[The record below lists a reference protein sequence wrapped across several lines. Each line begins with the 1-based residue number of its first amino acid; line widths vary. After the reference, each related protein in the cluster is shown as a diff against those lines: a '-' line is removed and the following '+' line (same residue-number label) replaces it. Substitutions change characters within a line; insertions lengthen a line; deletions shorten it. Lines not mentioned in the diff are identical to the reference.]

1 MISFRRFGLI
11 AACASCALASVL
23 PMAAQTNYA
32 AERAERAQELSQP
45 FGWVSLVALEHLKP
59 GVTTVGSAKE
69 NTLVLEHAPAHL
81 LELEAAN
88 GTVSVR
94 AADPSLKLRGESVPH
109 GTKLSAAEDDG
120 SALTSG
126 SLKLWV
132 IQRGDQRYLRVKDSE
147 APALKHFHP
156 LLWYAPNP
164 RYRVTAEWVPDA
176 VPHKLRVV
184 NKLGQVS
191 DVSVPGHVEFELDG
205 QKQSLVPLV
214 ANADS
219 LWFVFRDQTY
229 LTDTDQGG
237 RFLTVKAPRTGLARG
252 GELEIDFNEAVNP
265 PCAYSPYAT
274 CPLASA
280 ENRLTVAIP
289 AGEKRYEP

>member
-1 MISFRRFGLI
+1 MR
-11 AACASCALASVL
+11 SVL
-23 PMAAQTNYA
+23 AQTNYA
-32 AERAERAQELSQP
+32 AERAEREQDLSRP
-45 FGWVSLVALEHLKP
+45 FGWVSLVALQHLAT

-69 NTLVLEHAPAHL
+69 NSLVLKHAPAHL
-81 LELEAAN
+81 LELDVYDGE
-88 GTVSVR
+88 VLVR
-94 AADPSLKLRGESVPH
+94 VADPSLKLHGETVTR
-109 GTKLSAAEDDG
+109 GTKLSAAENDG

-126 SLKLWV
+126 SLRLWL

-147 APALKHFHP
+147 APALKHFHA

-164 RYRVTAEWVPDA
+164 RYRVAAQWVPDV
-176 VPHKLRVV
+176 VPHKLKVI
-184 NKLGQVS
+184 NKLGQATV
-191 DVSVPGHVEFELDG
+191 VSVPGHVEFELDG
-205 QKQSLVPLV
+205 KKQSLVPLE
-214 ANADS
+214 ANAQS

-229 LTDTDQGG
+229 LKDTDQGG
-237 RFLTVKAPRTGLARG
+237 RFLTVKAPRTGLDHV

-289 AGEKRYEP
+289 AGEKRYKP

>member
-1 MISFRRFGLI
+1 MSFRRL
-11 AACASCALASVL
+11 AMVVACASCALASVL
-23 PMAAQTNYA
+23 PMQAQANYA
-32 AERAERAQELSQP
+32 AERAERARELSRP
-45 FGWVSLVALEHLKP
+45 FGWVSLVALEHLNA
-59 GVTTVGSAKE
+59 GVTTVGSTKE

-81 LELEAAN
+81 LELEAGN
-88 GTVSVR
+88 GAVSVR
-94 AADPSLKLRGESVPH
+94 AADPSLKLHGESVPR
-109 GTKLSAAEDDG
+109 GAKLSAAEDDG

-147 APALKHFHP
+147 APALKNFHP
-156 LLWYAPNP
+156 LRWYAPNP
-164 RYRVTAEWVPDA
+164 RYRVTAQWVPDA
-176 VPHKLRVV
+176 VPHKLKVV

-191 DVSVPGHVEFELDG
+191 EVPEPGHVEFELDG
-205 QKQSLVPLV
+205 KKLSLVPLE
-214 ANADS
+214 ADAES

-229 LTDTDQGG
+229 RTDTDQGG
-237 RFLTVKAPRTGLARG
+237 RFLTVKAPRTGLEHS

-280 ENRLTVAIP
+280 ENRLAVAVP